1 MKTKPHQKALACLIA
16 LTVAMCAAFF
26 TGCQSQPIKTTLD
39 LTTEPAPALN
49 YSSEKDVLYSRT
61 TTDPETGIVDSVEF
75 KALASAAAYAQAER
89 DAIQAQA
96 NANQA
101 QALATSVQA
110 LGAIAGQVIN
120 PAPRSVGASLRPQ
133 QPQPPAAQ
141 PLIPAVRE

>member
-1 MKTKPHQKALACLIA
+1 MNKTQNTILRLFLVATVALA
-16 LTVAMCAAFF
+16 AFAF
-26 TGCQSQPIKTTLD
+26 TGCQSRPIKTTLD

-120 PAPRSVGASLRPQ
+120 PTVP
-133 QPQPPAAQ
+133 
-141 PLIPAVRE
+141 